1 MTISLA
7 QTDFKSP
14 DYYLGLEIK
23 TLQAQI
29 DSGLVLSLTSDTVTD
44 KFQLDPRKIRL
55 NRLSR
60 SVMTSARLIVED
72 LEAEKIRFRSWFI
85 TMTYAPGIAWQ
96 PLHITET
103 LKRVRQWCDRQG
115 VKFRYVWVA
124 EIQTKRKAKEGG
136 HCVHYHLMVFLPV
149 GLQLPKFDKRGWW
162 AHGFT
167 QTVLAKK
174 PVGYIAK
181 YASKG
186 GDAGYFPKGCRLH
199 GCGGLALKSRWY
211 RTWWMCPRYVRE
223 WWPEYS
229 ERPARAAGGGWIS
242 KLTGDW
248 RAAKYK
254 IITFN
259 PLVIGLA

>member
-1 MTISLA
+1 MSLCDDSRIEVESLEKT
-7 QTDFKSP
+7 QN
-14 DYYLGLEIK
+14 LG
-23 TLQAQI
+23 AGP
-29 DSGLVLSLTSDTVTD
+29 GLVLSLTSDTLPET
-44 KFQLDPRKIRL
+44 FELDPVKMRL

-60 SVMTSARLIVED
+60 SVKTSARLIVED
-72 LEAEKIRFRSWFI
+72 LEAEKIRFRAWFI
-85 TMTYAPGIAWQ
+85 TMTYASGIAWQ

-136 HCVHYHLMVFLPV
+136 HCVHYHLMVFLPKK
-149 GLQLPKFDKRGWW
+149 LSLPKFDKKKWW
-162 AHGFT
+162 KHGST
-167 QTVLAKK
+167 QTVIAIK

-199 GCGGLALKSRWY
+199 GCGGLVLKSRWI
-211 RTWWMCPRYVRE
+211 RAWWMCPAYVRE
-223 WWPEYS
+223 WWPES
-229 ERPARAAGGGWIS
+229 EYRPSRAVGGGWLS

-248 RAAKYK
+248 RASKYK
-254 IITFN
+254 IIKFN
-259 PLVIGLA
+259 PLTIRLA

>member
-14 DYYLGLEIK
+14 EYY
-23 TLQAQI
+23 
-29 DSGLVLSLTSDTVTD
+29 DSQCPAPGLVLSLTSDTLPET
-44 KFQLDPRKIRL
+44 FQLDPQKIRL
-55 NRLSR
+55 TRLKR
-60 SVMTSARLIVED
+60 SVMTAARLIVED
-72 LEAEKIRFRSWFI
+72 LELEKIRFRSWFI
-85 TMTYAPGIAWQ
+85 TMTYRSGVAWE

-124 EIQTKRKAKEGG
+124 EIQEKRKVREGG

-162 AHGFT
+162 KHGFT

-186 GDAGYFPKGCRLH
+186 GDAGYFPKSCRLH
-199 GCGGLALKSRWY
+199 GCGGLTLKSRWI
-211 RTWWMCPRYVRE
+211 RAWWMCPAYVRE
-223 WWPEYS
+223 WWPES
-229 ERPARAAGGGWIS
+229 TDRPSRAAGGGWLS

-259 PLVIGLA
+259 PLVVGLA

>member
-1 MTISLA
+1 MTVILA
-7 QTDFKSP
+7 QIDFKSP
-14 DYYLGLEIK
+14 EFYEMQCPAPAL
-23 TLQAQI
+23 
-29 DSGLVLSLTSDTVTD
+29 DSGLVLSLTSDTQQTQ
-44 KFQLDPRKIRL
+44 FTLDPRKIRL
-55 NRLSR
+55 NRLTR

-72 LEAEKIRFRSWFI
+72 MEMEKIRFRSWFI

-96 PLHITET
+96 PLHITQT
-103 LKRVRQWCDRQG
+103 LKRVRSWCDRQG

-124 EIQTKRKAKEGG
+124 EIQEKRKVRDGG

-149 GLQLPKFDKRGWW
+149 GLRLPKFDKRQWW
-162 AHGFT
+162 PHGIT

-186 GDAGYFPKGCRLH
+186 GLAGYFPKGCRLH
-199 GCGGLALKSRWY
+199 GCGGLALKSRWN

-223 WWPEYS
+223 WWQPL
-229 ERPARAAGGGWIS
+229 ERPSRAVGGGWVS

-248 RAAKYK
+248 RASKYK

-259 PLVIGLA
+259 PLVVQLA